1 MWVSSSV
8 SDSSDVAPV
17 GAAEGLVPFQYDVE
31 IPEMKS
37 FYQIEL
43 QTGLAHLSFLMKSG
57 TELEVQAVVD
67 IETLITKEKQS
78 ELITGT
84 EDREYDINW
93 LNHIPGIAGIRL
105 QKPMIC
111 GILPRNSIRRYRI
124 SKQSMNCQKRKE
136 QME

>member
-1 MWVSSSV
+1 MEGTVWVSILYLT
-8 SDSSDVAPV
+8 SSDAAPV

-67 IETLITKEKQS
+67 IETLHHKGKTV
-78 ELITGT
+78 
-84 EDREYDINW
+84 
-93 LNHIPGIAGIRL
+93 
-105 QKPMIC
+105 
-111 GILPRNSIRRYRI
+111 
-124 SKQSMNCQKRKE
+124 
-136 QME
+136 